1 MIAKYKKII
10 KQNISEIRLTL
21 VVFYNIIHS
30 IFGANLF
37 AIRREIMAELFITA
51 AGKAEKEERLRYLK
65 NEKRPEVLEKL
76 KVARDF
82 GDLSEN
88 AEYDAAKK
96 EQSILETEIASIE
109 ETLRKAKIIDSTDV
123 TMDTVGVGNVVTV
136 FDEDFGEEDTYT
148 IVGVIE
154 SDPNRNL
161 VSNESPI
168 GSGLMGKKVGDI
180 AEITTPGGVIK
191 MKILKIS

>member
-1 MIAKYKKII
+1 
-10 KQNISEIRLTL
+10 
-21 VVFYNIIHS
+21 
-30 IFGANLF
+30 
-37 AIRREIMAELFITA
+37 MAELFITED
-51 AGKAEKEERLRYLK
+51 GKKEKEERLKYIK
-65 NEKRPEVLEKL
+65 NVKRLEVLDKL

-88 AEYDAAKK
+88 SEYDAAKK

-109 ETLRKAKIIDSTDV
+109 ETLRKAKIIESTDV

-136 FDEDFGEEDTYT
+136 YDEDFGEEDTYT

-154 SDPNRNL
+154 SDPDRNL

>member
-1 MIAKYKKII
+1 
-10 KQNISEIRLTL
+10 
-21 VVFYNIIHS
+21 
-30 IFGANLF
+30 
-37 AIRREIMAELFITA
+37 MAELFITEE
-51 AGKAEKEERLRYLK
+51 GKAEIEARLRFLK

-88 AEYDAAKK
+88 SEYDAAKK
-96 EQSILETEIASIE
+96 EQSIVETEIANIE
-109 ETLRKAKIIDSTDV
+109 ETLRKAKIVGDKDINKDE
-123 TMDTVGVGNVVTV
+123 VGVGSTV
-136 FDEDFGEEDTYT
+136 KVYDMDFDEEVDYK

-154 SDPNRNL
+154 SDPDKNL

-168 GSGLMGKKVGDI
+168 GKGLMGKKVGDI
-180 AEITTPGGVIK
+180 VSITTPGGEIQ

>member
-1 MIAKYKKII
+1 
-10 KQNISEIRLTL
+10 
-21 VVFYNIIHS
+21 
-30 IFGANLF
+30 
-37 AIRREIMAELFITA
+37 MAELFITA
-51 AGKAEKEERLRYLK
+51 EGKAEKEERLRYLK

-154 SDPNRNL
+154 SDPNKNY

-168 GSGLMGKKVGDI
+168 GKALLGKKVGEIADI
-180 AEITTPGGVIK
+180 ETPEGVIQ
-191 MKILKIS
+191 MKVLKIF

>member
-1 MIAKYKKII
+1 
-10 KQNISEIRLTL
+10 
-21 VVFYNIIHS
+21 
-30 IFGANLF
+30 
-37 AIRREIMAELFITA
+37 MAELYITIE
-51 AGKAEKEERLRYLK
+51 GKAEQEARLRYLK
-65 NEKRPEVLEKL
+65 NEKRPEVLDKL

-88 AEYDAAKK
+88 SEYDAAKK
-96 EQSILETEIASIE
+96 EQTILETEIAQIE
-109 ETLRKAKIIDSTDV
+109 ETLRKAIIIDKKDV
-123 TMDTVGVGNVVTV
+123 KKDAVGVGNSVTV
-136 FDEDFGEEDTYT
+136 YDMDFDEEVVYK

-154 SDPNRNL
+154 SNPDKNL